1 MAILATSHRPSLEKS
16 EDGFTLIEL
25 LIVIAIIAI
34 GTSLAA
40 PSYFRWNNQ
49 YKLRQA
55 ITEVHS
61 QIMFARMAAMNRS
74 AATRVTLAVSGGQ
87 VTMQVT
93 DDNSGSMVMTPT
105 TFPAAVSNV
114 VGGPIVFSPLG
125 IRISGTVGTAQN
137 MTLTNIS
144 GLQYGLKVTATGKAS
159 WCTNAICA

>member
-1 MAILATSHRPSLEKS
+1 
-16 EDGFTLIEL
+16 
-25 LIVIAIIAI
+25 
-34 GTSLAA
+34 
-40 PSYFRWNNQ
+40 
-49 YKLRQA
+49 
-55 ITEVHS
+55 
-61 QIMFARMAAMNRS
+61 MAAMNRS